1 MTWNPE
7 KIKDLRLRMGLSS
20 SQLAQKLNCDSVDIY
35 SAESGEYHF
44 TAEQISM
51 LNLLFNQAEACSLEI
66 SEAPMAE
73 QILEKNELMQI
84 DLITVKK
91 IFSENN

>member
-7 KIKDLRLRMGLSS
+7 KIKDLRLRMGFSS
-20 SQLAQKLNCDSVDIY
+20 SQLAQKLNCDCTDIHNAEAGEHRF
-35 SAESGEYHF
+35 SAE
-44 TAEQISM
+44 QLSM

-66 SEAPMAE
+66 SEAPRAE